1 MQGTRSS
8 SQIYLLSLVLDVVIL
23 TAHFLRISITYLNN
37 QNHSEKWIE
46 NKFRALNWLKIE
58 TLEKKYLCRH
68 LGHVLVEP
76 VINSD

>member
-1 MQGTRSS
+1 MQGARSS

-23 TAHFLRISITYLNN
+23 TAHFLRISTTYLNN

-58 TLEKKYLCRH
+58 TLEKRYLCRH